1 MKLKLITLVAVL
13 VFASVGIVGVAH
25 AQDDETVKANIP
37 FDFYAGKQ
45 KMPAGYYR
53 IGIDLGTEMI
63 SVTDKSGKH
72 KVFLMGT
79 PAGDGDGKWLLV
91 FKHSGDVYALE
102 ELKSD
107 AFNWAFWTWMPV
119 PPMFFCNAFAQL
131 QVLLSFPPQPGGPSR

>member
-1 MKLKLITLVAVL
+1 MNFKLVTLFAVL

-25 AQDDETVKANIP
+25 AQGDETVKANIP

-79 PAGDGDGKWLLV
+79 PADDGDGKWLLV

-119 PPMFFCNAFAQL
+119 PPMESRNALPRVEVAL
-131 QVLLSFPPQPGGPSR
+131 NR